1 MVSKTDVK
9 STLMQHKHARTLKRG
24 KEGIEFLIL
33 DFWLIVTAREGNRG
47 TGRQDKSLRER
58 EHRRVWEILHQ
69 CADSERTVVALYHAS
84 DDFL

>member
-1 MVSKTDVK
+1 MK
-9 STLMQHKHARTLKRG
+9 S
-24 KEGIEFLIL
+24 
-33 DFWLIVTAREGNRG
+33 RG

-69 CADSERTVVALYHAS
+69 CADNERTVVALYHAS